1 MKEKSNLTR
10 RCNQI
15 ISIILLPQVLH
26 RMWIEFND
34 GVVTN
39 LDYIYLLLL
48 AWIIQ
53 AFISPFLFRKE
64 IE

>member
-1 MKEKSNLTR
+1 MKNKSKLTR

-15 ISIILLPQVLH
+15 VSIILLPQVLN
-26 RMWIEFND
+26 RMWIEFSD
-34 GVVTN
+34 DSVTN

-64 IE
+64 IK